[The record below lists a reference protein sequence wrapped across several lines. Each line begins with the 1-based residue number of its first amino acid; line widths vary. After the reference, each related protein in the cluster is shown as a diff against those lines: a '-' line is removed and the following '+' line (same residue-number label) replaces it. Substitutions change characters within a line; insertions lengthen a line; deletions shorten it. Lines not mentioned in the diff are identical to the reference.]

1 MNLNYLDIIIIVLV
15 FVFGVAGWRKG
26 VILEVASLLGLGLGL
41 YGAFHF
47 SDYTAEKLVQWVE
60 INPKYLGVIS
70 FIVTFLVLALVVNLL
85 GKLLSKVVK
94 NLNLGFIDRIGGFV
108 VGVAKGILLCSLL
121 VMLLNV
127 MNLRGIVKDDAK
139 KASVLYPWVEQAV
152 PYVYQGFDL
161 VKEAVQNAATREG
174 EDASQGKDP
183 SQGEG
188 CAEEADSPARD
199 HDRSTET
206 APSADSVSSRVVI

>member
-26 VILEVASLLGLGLGL
+26 VILEAATLLGLGLGL

-47 SDYTAEKLVQWVE
+47 SDYTAEELVRWVE

-70 FIVTFLVLALVVNLL
+70 FIVTFMVVALVVNLI

-161 VKEAVQNAATREG
+161 VKEAVQNASAREG
-174 EDASQGKDP
+174 DDS
-183 SQGEG
+183 S
-188 CAEEADSPARD
+188 EEAAPA
-199 HDRSTET
+199 TL
-206 APSADSVSSRVVI
+206 VI

>member
-26 VILEVASLLGLGLGL
+26 VILEAATLLGLGLGL

-47 SDYTAEKLVQWVE
+47 SDYTAEELVRWVE

-70 FIVTFLVLALVVNLL
+70 FIVTFMVVALVVNLI

-161 VKEAVQNAATREG
+161 VKEAVQNASARE
-174 EDASQGKDP
+174 EDDS
-183 SQGEG
+183 S
-188 CAEEADSPARD
+188 EEAAPSKGEAQPMDSVP
-199 HDRSTET
+199 STET
-206 APSADSVSSRVVI
+206 VPSTLVI